1 MHTTADE
8 RALWM
13 VVLGIGLVVCIVV
26 IVLLWLLISI
36 VYDIDERVAYLW
48 TVTKRTAIN
57 TTGLYQFAGT
67 ASILRALRE
76 ELLRHEKLLSEAQL
90 TIASVVEIVALIV
103 VLAIF
108 LLIVARQLRSI
119 SRTLAEVAWGA
130 RAVERQ
136 LRAVKSNIGQVN
148 AALKDMVD
156 VAPGLARMAD
166 QYASMRGRR

>member
-8 RALWM
+8 RAIWM
-13 VVLGIGLVVCIVV
+13 MILGIGLVVCIVV

-76 ELLRHEKLLSEAQL
+76 ELLRHEKLLSEA
-90 TIASVVEIVALIV
+90 T
-103 VLAIF
+103 
-108 LLIVARQLRSI
+108 
-119 SRTLAEVAWGA
+119 RTRVP
-130 RAVERQ
+130 
-136 LRAVKSNIGQVN
+136 S
-148 AALKDMVD
+148 
-156 VAPGLARMAD
+156 
-166 QYASMRGRR
+166 

>member
-57 TTGLYQFAGT
+57 TTGMYQFAGT
-67 ASILRALRE
+67 GSILRAMRE
-76 ELLRHEKLLSEAQL
+76 ELLRHEKLLSEA
-90 TIASVVEIVALIV
+90 T
-103 VLAIF
+103 
-108 LLIVARQLRSI
+108 
-119 SRTLAEVAWGA
+119 RTPV
-130 RAVERQ
+130 
-136 LRAVKSNIGQVN
+136 
-148 AALKDMVD
+148 
-156 VAPGLARMAD
+156 
-166 QYASMRGRR
+166 GR

>member
-76 ELLRHEKLLSEAQL
+76 ELLRHEKLLAEA
-90 TIASVVEIVALIV
+90 TGEKVPS
-103 VLAIF
+103 
-108 LLIVARQLRSI
+108 
-119 SRTLAEVAWGA
+119 
-130 RAVERQ
+130 
-136 LRAVKSNIGQVN
+136 
-148 AALKDMVD
+148 
-156 VAPGLARMAD
+156 
-166 QYASMRGRR
+166 